1 MSFIR
6 KGEEGM
12 PTAVEGRVRWRARLH
27 DLWVAAI
34 NPDVPWHRLN
44 EHLLRDIGKS
54 AADAEREAYIRSF
67 GSLRRFRFP
76 DRE

>member
-1 MSFIR
+1 MSFIG
-6 KGEEGM
+6 KGEERMLG
-12 PTAVEGRVRWRARLH
+12 AVQGRVGWRARLH
-27 DLWVAAI
+27 VLWRAVI
-34 NPDVPWHRLN
+34 NPVVSWHRLN

-67 GSLRRFRFP
+67 GTFRRFRFP